1 MPFHIPIVAIA
12 IAVLLFVANIFW
24 VVRLP
29 DRERRIRMRLAA
41 LKSVK
46 PVGVETT
53 PSRFRRLEV
62 IGRVLA
68 ESPLVGAK
76 EQQKMTD
83 LLASAGIHGA
93 DKLRI
98 FVTAKAG
105 LAVFLAAGVWV
116 GLSFL
121 GWTPETLTYRI
132 IIVVAPA
139 LLGWRLPDMVVG
151 RLVKKRR
158 RKLAEGIA
166 DALDLLVICVEA
178 GLGLEQALDRVSRDI
193 EIANPVISH
202 ELANTVAEMRV
213 LPQMR
218 DALDNL
224 ARSSG
229 LPAIQS
235 VVTTLVQGIQY
246 GTPLSQSLRIL
257 SAEMR
262 AKNLIAL
269 EERAARLP
277 VLLML
282 PVILFILPTLFLVIG
297 GPVALQVM
305 KVMGGK

>member
-1 MPFHIPIVAIA
+1 MPLHIPTYVIIAAVAVIA
-12 IAVLLFVANIFW
+12 ANVFL
-24 VVRLP
+24 VVRMP
-29 DRERRIRMRLAA
+29 DRARRIRTRLAA

-46 PVGVETT
+46 PVKTETT
-53 PSRFRRLEV
+53 TSRYRRLEL
-62 IGRVLA
+62 IGRAIA

-76 EQQKMTD
+76 EQVKMTD

-98 FVTAKAG
+98 FVSAKTG
-105 LAVFLAAGVWV
+105 LALLFTAIVWTV
-116 GLSFL
+116 LSLL
-121 GWTPETLTYRI
+121 GWAPETLTWRI
-132 IIVVAPA
+132 VDVVAPA
-139 LLGWRLPDMVVG
+139 LAGWRLPDMIVG
-151 RLVKKRR
+151 RMTKRR
-158 RKLAEGIA
+158 RKRLGAGIA

-193 EIANPVISH
+193 VVANPIIAH

-224 ARSSG
+224 ARNSG

-297 GPVALQVM
+297 GPVALSVM
-305 KVMGGK
+305 RVMGGK